1 MPLLPIIDDGENS
14 MQYAIRRI
22 LINIPVL
29 FAVTIIIY
37 AMINLAPGDPLDFFT
52 NEDLGIT
59 RESLAHLEEQFGLN
73 DPLPVRYVKWLGQAV
88 QGNLGYRF
96 KNGDPVAEVLGLRL
110 KNTLILMGAALFIGI
125 SVGVSLG
132 IFVGLRQYSF
142 WDFSVTTLSFVGIAM
157 PAFIAGIFGLY
168 IFSVKLGW
176 FPSGGMRTVG
186 EEKSLG
192 DLLYH
197 LVLPAGTL
205 AILYIASFMRYQRFS
220 ILEVKQADFMRTA
233 RAKGLKP
240 RVITWRHTMRNAILP
255 VVTIIGLSIPNLVAG
270 ALFIESIY
278 SWPGMGSLF
287 VDAIAARDYPMVMG
301 VMLVSAIVVLTANLA
316 TDLTYAV
323 VDPRIRLD

>member
-1 MPLLPIIDDGENS
+1 

-29 FAVTIIIY
+29 LAVTIIIY
-37 AMINLAPGDPLDFFT
+37 ALVNLAPGDPLDFFV
-52 NEDLGIT
+52 NEDLGVT
-59 RESLAHLEEQFGLN
+59 REDLAHLEEQFGLN
-73 DPLPVRYVKWLGQAV
+73 DPIHVRYVKWLGQAA

-96 KNGDPVAEVLGLRL
+96 KNGDPVAEVLGIRL
-110 KNTLILMGAALFIGI
+110 QRTLILMGTALFIGI
-125 SVGVSLG
+125 VVGITLG
-132 IFVGLRQYSF
+132 IFIGLRQYSF
-142 WDFSVTTLSFVGIAM
+142 WDFSLTTLSFVGIAM

-186 EEKSLG
+186 EEESLG

-205 AILYIASFMRYQRFS
+205 AIFYIATFMRYQRFS
-220 ILEVKQADFMRTA
+220 ILEVKQADYLRTA
-233 RAKGLKP
+233 RAKGLKE

-301 VMLVSAIVVLTANLA
+301 VMLVSAIVVLAANLA

>member
-142 WDFSVTTLSFVGIAM
+142 WDFSLTTLSFVGIAM

-255 VVTIIGLSIPNLVAG
+255 VETINGLSIPNLVAG

>member
-1 MPLLPIIDDGENS
+1 

-37 AMINLAPGDPLDFFT
+37 ALINLAPGDPLDFFV

-59 RESLAHLEEQFGLN
+59 RESLTHLEEQFGLN
-73 DPLPVRYVKWLGQAV
+73 DPVYVRYVKWLGQAV
-88 QGNLGYRF
+88 QGNLGFRF
-96 KNGDPVAEVLGLRL
+96 KNGDPVSEVLFIRL
-110 KNTLILMGAALFIGI
+110 QRTLILMGTALIIGI
-125 SVGVSLG
+125 VVGVTLG

-142 WDFSVTTLSFVGIAM
+142 WDFSLTTLSFVGIAM

-186 EEKSLG
+186 QEASLG

-205 AILYIASFMRYQRFS
+205 AIFYIATFMRYQRFS
-220 ILEVKQADFMRTA
+220 ILEVKQADYLRTA
-233 RAKGLKP
+233 RAKGLKE

-301 VMLVSAIVVLTANLA
+301 VMLVSAIVVLAANLA

>member
-1 MPLLPIIDDGENS
+1 

-37 AMINLAPGDPLDFFT
+37 ALINLAPGDPLDFFT

-73 DPLPVRYVKWLGQAV
+73 DPVYVRYFKWLGQAL
-88 QGNLGYRF
+88 QGNLGFRF
-96 KNGDPVAEVLGLRL
+96 KNGDPVAEVLAIRL
-110 KNTLILMGAALFIGI
+110 QRTLILMGTALFVGI
-125 SVGVSLG
+125 VVGVALG
-132 IFVGLRQYSF
+132 IFIGLRQYSF
-142 WDFSVTTLSFVGIAM
+142 WDFSLTTLSFVGIAM

-186 EEKSLG
+186 QEESLG

-197 LVLPAGTL
+197 LILPAGTL
-205 AILYIASFMRYQRFS
+205 AIFYIATFMRYQRFS
-220 ILEVKQADFMRTA
+220 ILEVKQADYLRTA
-233 RAKGLKP
+233 QAKGLKE

-301 VMLVSAIVVLTANLA
+301 VMLISAIVVLAANLV

-323 VDPRIRLD
+323 ADPRIRLE

>member
-142 WDFSVTTLSFVGIAM
+142 WDFSLTTLSFVGIAM

>member
-1 MPLLPIIDDGENS
+1 

-37 AMINLAPGDPLDFFT
+37 ALINLAPGDPLDFFV

-59 RESLAHLEEQFGLN
+59 RESLTHLEEQFGLN
-73 DPLPVRYVKWLGQAV
+73 DPVYVRYVKWLGQAV
-88 QGNLGYRF
+88 QGNLGFRF
-96 KNGDPVAEVLGLRL
+96 KNGDPVSEVLFIRL
-110 KNTLILMGAALFIGI
+110 QRTLILMGTALIIGI
-125 SVGVSLG
+125 VVGVTLG

-142 WDFSVTTLSFVGIAM
+142 WDFSLTTLSFVGIAM

-186 EEKSLG
+186 QEQSLG

-197 LVLPAGTL
+197 LILPAGTL
-205 AILYIASFMRYQRFS
+205 AIFYIATFMRYQRFS
-220 ILEVKQADFMRTA
+220 ILEVIQADYLRTA
-233 RAKGLKP
+233 RAKGLKE

-301 VMLVSAIVVLTANLA
+301 VMLISAIVVLAANLV

-323 VDPRIRLD
+323 ADPRIRLE

>member
-1 MPLLPIIDDGENS
+1 

-142 WDFSVTTLSFVGIAM
+142 WDFSLTTLSFVGIAM

>member
-1 MPLLPIIDDGENS
+1 

-29 FAVTIIIY
+29 LAVTIIIY
-37 AMINLAPGDPLDFFT
+37 ALVNLAPGDPLDFFV
-52 NEDLGIT
+52 NEDLGVT
-59 RESLAHLEEQFGLN
+59 REDLAHLEEQFGLN
-73 DPLPVRYVKWLGQAV
+73 DPIHVRYVKWLGQAA

-96 KNGDPVAEVLGLRL
+96 KNGDPVAEVLGIRL
-110 KNTLILMGAALFIGI
+110 QRTLILMGTALFIGI
-125 SVGVSLG
+125 VVGITLG
-132 IFVGLRQYSF
+132 IFIGLRQYSF
-142 WDFSVTTLSFVGIAM
+142 WDFSLTTLSFVGIAM

-186 EEKSLG
+186 EEESLG

-205 AILYIASFMRYQRFS
+205 AIFYIATFMRYQRFS
-220 ILEVKQADFMRTA
+220 ILEVKQADYLRTA
-233 RAKGLKP
+233 RAKGLKE

-301 VMLVSAIVVLTANLA
+301 VMLISALVVLAANLV
-316 TDLTYAV
+316 TDLAYAV
-323 VDPRIRLD
+323 ADPRIRLE

>member
-1 MPLLPIIDDGENS
+1 

-142 WDFSVTTLSFVGIAM
+142 WDFSLTTLSFVGIAM

-186 EEKSLG
+186 EEQSLG